1 MNNDI
6 EIIVQMTPNPNA
18 LKFATNKNVIN
29 SNKASYSSKYE
40 CNNPLSMELM
50 SIDGVKQI
58 LFYENIITI
67 TKLPYIDWD
76 EIEDKIMDTIK
87 IQMPEH
93 DPNIL
98 EVLSNKEKNKN
109 NKIKEKNISQ
119 MDTRV
124 IELNAIFD
132 SLIRPGLQRDG
143 GDIDI
148 IDLNEDILTVSYQG
162 ACHSCPSAGL
172 GTLQYIQSVVGE
184 YDPELIVE
192 LDNEDEEYDYW

>member
-1 MNNDI
+1 MNDI

-29 SNKASYSSKYE
+29 SSKASYTSKYE

-50 SIDGVKQI
+50 SIEGVKQV
-58 LFYENIITI
+58 LFFENIITI

-76 EIEDKIMDTIK
+76 EIEDKITNTIK
-87 IQMPEH
+87 TQMPEH

-98 EVLSNKEKNKN
+98 DILANKKKNKEKV
-109 NKIKEKNISQ
+109 EKKSLTK
-119 MDTRV
+119 MDSRV

-132 SLIRPGLQRDG
+132 AMIRPGLQRDG
-143 GDIDI
+143 GDLDI
-148 IDLNEDILTVSYQG
+148 VDLKDDILTISYQG
-162 ACHSCPSAGL
+162 ACHSCPSAGF
-172 GTLQYIQSVVGE
+172 GTLQYIQSVVSE

-192 LDNEDEEYDYW
+192 LDSEEDEYDYW